1 MAAPDE
7 ARALRILE
15 LDAAATPDDIHRS
28 YHLLKRLHGRT
39 GAMFAAP
46 GMDEFSSEARQ
57 EVLAQIEA
65 AYALLTARGQ
75 GMAAGAPGAPGA
87 APRPEAPAEVPAT
100 ALRRARDAAGLSLD
114 QVAEETHV
122 RMEYLIALEEERFD
136 HLRLATVNVR
146 GYLTAF
152 ANAVSLPAEE
162 VVPAFMQKFLA
173 WQAQHNP

>member
-15 LDAAATPDDIHRS
+15 LDPAATLDDIQRS
-28 YHLLKRLHGRT
+28 YQLLKRLHGRT

-46 GMDEFSSEARQ
+46 AMDEFSSEAQ
-57 EVLAQIEA
+57 QGVLAQIEA
-65 AYALLTARGQ
+65 AYALLSARKQ
-75 GMAAGAPGAPGA
+75 GIAARAPAA
-87 APRPEAPAEVPAT
+87 APRPEEPTDVPAT

-114 QVAEETHV
+114 QVADETHV
-122 RMEYLIALEEERFD
+122 RLEYLIALEEERFE

-152 ANAVSLPAEE
+152 ANAVSLPAED
-162 VVPAFMQKFLA
+162 VVPAFMKKFLA